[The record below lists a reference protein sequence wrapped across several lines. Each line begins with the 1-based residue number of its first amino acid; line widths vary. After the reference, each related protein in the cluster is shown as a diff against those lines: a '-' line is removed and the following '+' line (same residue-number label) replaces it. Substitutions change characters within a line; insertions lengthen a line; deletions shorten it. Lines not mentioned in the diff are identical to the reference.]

1 MQVGYYPGCSLESSA
16 KEFDLSLRAIFQ
28 EMEIS
33 LQQIPDWNCCG
44 ASPAHSLNE
53 ELAMALPYSNLVKA
67 EEAGLKRILSPCPA
81 CYSHMKHTHEKVG
94 KDPSLADRLPKI
106 VGKKYQGSV
115 VSKHLLDFI
124 KEDIGLKRLK
134 SSMKT
139 SLKGLKVASY
149 YGCLTRLP
157 GVNLDDVENPVIM
170 DEIVEVLGG
179 KPLDWSHKTE
189 CCGAS
194 LSLTRTEIA
203 LRLVRSIL
211 EAAQEK
217 GAECIAVVCPLCQS
231 NLDVRQTLVSKKYGA
246 LDKLPI
252 LYITQLIGL
261 TQRLGY
267 AQLGLDRFITS
278 PKEPLLK
285 KMIILYGEKVSRR
298 FSRLMRR
305 ARHFQQG
312 S

>member
-33 LQQIPDWNCCG
+33 LQEIPDWNCCG
-44 ASPAHSLNE
+44 ASPAHSLSE
-53 ELAMALPYSNLVKA
+53 ELGMALPYRNLAKA
-67 EEAGLKRILSPCPA
+67 EEAGLREIISPCPA
-81 CYSHMKHTHEKVG
+81 CYSRMKQTHEKVRL
-94 KDPSLADRLPKI
+94 DRSLAERLRTI
-106 VGKKYQGSV
+106 VGKDYRGSSE
-115 VSKHLLDFI
+115 SKHILDFL

-134 SSMKT
+134 AKMKR
-139 SLKGLKVASY
+139 SLKGLRVANY

-157 GVNLDDVENPVIM
+157 GVKIDDVENPVMM
-170 DEIVEVLGG
+170 DEIVEALGG
-179 KPLDWSHKTE
+179 KSLDWSYKTE

-211 EAAQEK
+211 EAAEEK

-231 NLDVRQTLVSKKYGA
+231 NLDVRQSLVYKK
-246 LDKLPI
+246 KMPI

-261 TQRLGY
+261 TQGIGY
-267 AQLGLDRFITS
+267 AKLGLDGQIVSSRD
-278 PKEPLLK
+278 LLQEK
-285 KMIILYGEKVSRR
+285 GIIEK
-298 FSRLMRR
+298 
-305 ARHFQQG
+305 
-312 S
+312 